1 MTRGKQSKKQIEIL
15 APAGSYESFLAAIR
29 SGADAVYAGGPR
41 FGARAF
47 ADNFTQEK
55 LLEAIDYAHLHGR
68 KFYLTVNTLL
78 KDSELETLYDYLAP
92 LYQGGLDAVIIQ
104 DMGVLRYI
112 REHFPGLSLHASTQ
126 MTLTNVEGALFLKEQ
141 GAERVVPARELS
153 LDEVREIAGRTGME
167 IECFVHGALCYCYS
181 GQCLL
186 SSLIGGR
193 SGNRG
198 QCAQPCRLPYTVN
211 GRKEYVLSLKDIC
224 TLELIPEMIEAG
236 INSFKIEGR
245 MKKPEYVALVTS
257 MYRKYTDLYLEQG
270 KKGFSVDE
278 KDKEM
283 LMDIYN
289 RGGFSDGYYKQHN
302 GRDMLSLKR
311 PNHAGVAAVKILSQK
326 GRDVTGQA
334 LTEIHKGD
342 ILELDGPK
350 GNTDTRN
357 NYTFGNGAA
366 RGSNV
371 KILVPPGKQYSKGT
385 VLYRLR
391 NQELLD
397 HIQEKY
403 GTGTVQ
409 EPISGILSVKVG
421 EPLILTVKKG
431 EASVTVRSEELTE
444 AAKNQ
449 PLDQVR
455 LEKQLK
461 KTGNT
466 EFYFE
471 NLEIVTEGDIF
482 LPMQRINELRR
493 RGLELLEQELCAGF
507 HREIPEQEQRG
518 EFQKGLFE
526 QERYTKAQK
535 ELPESR
541 DSLKNPGQR
550 DGTFSLTV
558 SVESKEQLKAA
569 VESKDVSRIYM
580 DSNISTS
587 FFKDEE
593 LLCFRE
599 ECRKQ
604 GKEFFLAMPHI
615 FRQEAVHVF
624 TEGNKA
630 FQAFDFDGVLIRN
643 YESFH
648 YLKEHG
654 FDKTVILDHNLYVFN
669 QEAKLFW
676 KEQGVSSF
684 TAPVEL
690 NERELGR
697 LGIEE
702 AELILYGRLPAMVS
716 AQCITKTTKGCTKQS
731 QVVRMYD
738 RYQKELPV
746 RSCCNF
752 CYNVIYH
759 TSILFLADLKESIE
773 RLAPAGLRLSFTL
786 ENENETARI
795 LKICGDIYRRNAQ
808 IDCTETDFTRGHFK
822 RGIT

>member
-1 MTRGKQSKKQIEIL
+1 MTRGNQSKNKIEIL

-29 SGADAVYAGGPR
+29 AGADAVYAGGPR

-47 ADNFTQEK
+47 ADNFTEEK

-78 KDSELETLYDYLAP
+78 KDPELDTLYGYLAP
-92 LYQGGLDAVIIQ
+92 LYQGGLDAVIVQ
-104 DMGVLRYI
+104 DVGVLHFVRS
-112 REHFPGLSLHASTQ
+112 HFPGLSIHASTQ
-126 MTLTNVEGALFLKEQ
+126 MTLTNAEGALFLKEQ

-153 LDEVREIAGRTGME
+153 LEEVREIADRTGME
-167 IECFVHGALCYCYS
+167 VECFVHGALCYCYS

-211 GRKEYVLSLKDIC
+211 GKKEYILSLKDIC

-257 MYRKYTDLYLEQG
+257 MYRKYTDLYLAKG
-270 KKGFSVDE
+270 RKGFLVEE

-289 RGGFSDGYYKQHN
+289 RGGFSEGYYQQHN

-326 GRDVTGQA
+326 GREITGQA
-334 LTEIHKGD
+334 LTDIHKGD

-350 GNTDTRN
+350 GNADTRN
-357 NYTFGNGAA
+357 NYTFGKGASC
-366 RGSNV
+366 GSRV
-371 KILVPPGKQYSKGT
+371 QILVPRGKQYTKGT

-397 HIQEKY
+397 DIQEQY
-403 GTGTVQ
+403 GSGPVQ
-409 EPISGILSVKVG
+409 EAIDG
-421 EPLILTVKKG
+421 ILTVKIN
-431 EASVTVRSEELTE
+431 EPAVLTVTRDNVSVTVSSDELTE

-449 PLDQVR
+449 PLDQAR

-466 EFYFE
+466 EFYFK

-493 RGLELLEQELCAGF
+493 RALERLAQEICEGVHREVPGLKEDFRSEGNPEIREGLEKPWQFRGF
-507 HREIPEQEQRG
+507 
-518 EFQKGLFE
+518 
-526 QERYTKAQK
+526 
-535 ELPESR
+535 S
-541 DSLKNPGQR
+541 
-550 DGTFSLTV
+550 V

-569 VESKDVSRIYM
+569 AESGDVSRIYM
-580 DSNISTS
+580 DSNIAAD
-587 FFKDEE
+587 FLKDGE
-593 LLCFRE
+593 LFLLRE
-599 ECRKQ
+599 ECRQQ

-615 FRQEAVHVF
+615 FRQNAVELFLREYEAF
-624 TEGNKA
+624 L
-630 FQAFDFDGVLIRN
+630 AFDFDGVLIRN

-648 YLKEHG
+648 FLREHG

-669 QEAKLFW
+669 QEAKHFW
-676 KEQGVSSF
+676 RELGISSF

-697 LGIEE
+697 LGLDEG
-702 AELILYGRLPAMVS
+702 ELILYGRLPAMVS
-716 AQCITKTTKGCTKQS
+716 AQCITRTREGCTKRQGILW
-731 QVVRMYD
+731 MYD
-738 RYQKELPV
+738 RYQKGLPV
-746 RSCCNF
+746 RNCCSF

-759 TSILFLADLKESIE
+759 TSVLFLADLKESV
-773 RLAPAGLRLSFTL
+773 RKLAPAGLKLSFTL
-786 ENENETARI
+786 ENAEETAHI
-795 LKICGDIYRRNAQ
+795 LKVCGDIYLRDQQA
-808 IDCTETDFTRGHFK
+808 DCTDTDFTRGHFK